1 MRTSTTPRTQREV
14 VWRVPRAS
22 GLFSAFGPNRLDRV
36 SIALN
41 LLGVRLIDGRMVFA
55 SSGQGSLGQGCLEH
69 PKKYGASKKIVA
81 LRIRSE
87 WQRPASD
94 GGSGTGVVSLGQAGE
109 AGELPRSAGRLRR
122 VDRAGGAQKDVA
134 QVCFCELFGTISG
147 WDGEG
152 WLLHLHPALRG
163 QPGQH

>member
-1 MRTSTTPRTQREV
+1 MFILNFVWTSTTPRTQREV

-55 SSGQGSLGQGCLEH
+55 SSGQGSLGQGRLEH
-69 PKKYGASKKIVA
+69 PKKYGASRNIVA

-94 GGSGTGVVSLGQAGE
+94 GGSGVGVVLSWLGLGGEERRPAFNVQRDNSGLPGTKSTSDFRSESSLALEG
-109 AGELPRSAGRLRR
+109 
-122 VDRAGGAQKDVA
+122 
-134 QVCFCELFGTISG
+134 VCLC
-147 WDGEG
+147 
-152 WLLHLHPALRG
+152 LL
-163 QPGQH
+163 